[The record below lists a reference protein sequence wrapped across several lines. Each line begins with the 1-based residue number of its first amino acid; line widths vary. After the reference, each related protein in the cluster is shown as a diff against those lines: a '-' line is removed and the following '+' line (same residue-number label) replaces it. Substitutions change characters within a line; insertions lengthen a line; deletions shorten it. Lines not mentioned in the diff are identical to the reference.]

1 MPILYE
7 STDDLMRRRGTILK
21 LSPGPGLKESL
32 IVFSIGLVVGGILVY
47 GPTRGA
53 IISAVAKGARVS
65 AEKVETWAKT

>member
-21 LSPGPGLKESL
+21 LSPGPGLKEYL
-32 IVFSIGLVVGGILVY
+32 IVFGVGAIVGGILVY

-53 IISAVAKGARVS
+53 LIATVAKGARVP
-65 AEKVETWAKT
+65 AQKVEAWAKA